1 MSGMD
6 NRFMY
11 PAAIKPDEEDFLYVS
26 FRDLPE
32 AYTDGRSLEEAMR
45 EAADCLDEAIAGR
58 IRREEDIPPP
68 SRPRRGERLVAV
80 PPLTA
85 AKAALYLAL
94 RESGTSKLALARRL
108 GIDQKDMRRLCDP
121 RHRSRIGAIADALR
135 ALGKALVIDVRDAA

>member
-1 MSGMD
+1 MD
-6 NRFMY
+6 TRHFVFPARF
-11 PAAIKPDEEDFLYVS
+11 KPEDGGFVIG

-32 AYTDGRSLEEAMR
+32 ANTQGDDEADAFAQ
-45 EAADCLDEAIAGR
+45 AADCLDEAIAGR
-58 IRREEDIPPP
+58 IRREEDIPVP